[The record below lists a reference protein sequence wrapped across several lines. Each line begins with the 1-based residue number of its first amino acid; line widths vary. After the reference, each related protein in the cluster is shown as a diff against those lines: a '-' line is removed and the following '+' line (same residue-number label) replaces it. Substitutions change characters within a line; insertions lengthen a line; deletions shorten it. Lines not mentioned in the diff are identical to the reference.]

1 MMKTLLF
8 TAFVA
13 ALSPISLSA
22 NAYATEVSIA
32 NGAAPDF
39 HLNTALNNFKQ
50 AVEANKKCNINIKL
64 YPAAQMGD
72 DREAVENA
80 MSGIVDIAIPSMSVL
95 GGWNRAF
102 LLPELPYMF
111 PNKDTAYKVFST
123 KNAYT
128 DLLAQRAQNIGLE
141 LLGFMESGY
150 REVGNNVRP
159 INKMEDFNGIKLR
172 VMQVD
177 AHVKLFRELGASPVP
192 MASGEAYTAIQQGVV
207 DGLDNALGHMV
218 GLKFMEVVKYVSLTD
233 HVYTPYAI
241 VANPGLKDKLS
252 SECYSFMV
260 DEFKKTQDYQQ
271 QLIQDL
277 DKEYIK
283 TMEGIGV
290 KVNTV
295 DQKEKDRMR
304 AATQTI
310 RDEYDEDDGAY
321 KVLTKVID
329 EI

>member
-1 MMKTLLF
+1 
-8 TAFVA
+8 
-13 ALSPISLSA
+13 
-22 NAYATEVSIA
+22 
-32 NGAAPDF
+32 
-39 HLNTALNNFKQ
+39 
-50 AVEANKKCNINIKL
+50 
-64 YPAAQMGD
+64 
-72 DREAVENA
+72 
-80 MSGIVDIAIPSMSVL
+80 
-95 GGWNRAF
+95 
-102 LLPELPYMF
+102 
-111 PNKDTAYKVFST
+111 
-123 KNAYT
+123 
-128 DLLAQRAQNIGLE
+128 
-141 LLGFMESGY
+141 
-150 REVGNNVRP
+150 
-159 INKMEDFNGIKLR
+159 
-172 VMQVD
+172 MQVD

-260 DEFKKTQDYQQ
+260 DELKKTQDYQQ